1 MKQVEMKFQST
12 AFLFYIVCLIS
23 GMDARSIEVN
33 NLIFLIPYS
42 GDGLYFSVNFPFS
55 EKCFP
60 GDREDGGLISVD
72 RIIVNLRNNAC
83 LRSFFF

>member
-33 NLIFLIPYS
+33 NLIFLIPNS
-42 GDGLYFSVNFPFS
+42 GDGLYFLSIFLS
-55 EKCFP
+55 
-60 GDREDGGLISVD
+60 
-72 RIIVNLRNNAC
+72 LRNAF
-83 LRSFFF
+83 RGIERMAV